1 LLGNPEPLLA
11 TGHLNYLEV
20 DPQPSVAVE
29 LPTSPK
35 RRVDLLSNGMP
46 TMVAFLGL
54 VEESNLTAEH
64 WGWTASTGRSR
75 MRTMMIL
82 RVPEARIAHLQEVDP
97 RKLLALLDKPHAL
110 LLDLKKVVGDCQ
122 RIRDQTDDPDLQHD
136 LMMQVIE
143 VEQTPDEWDYEA
155 IDLVSEREDEI
166 AKVLDAMDVYLS
178 GTE

>member
-1 LLGNPEPLLA
+1 
-11 TGHLNYLEV
+11 
-20 DPQPSVAVE
+20 
-29 LPTSPK
+29 
-35 RRVDLLSNGMP
+35 
-46 TMVAFLGL
+46 
-54 VEESNLTAEH
+54 
-64 WGWTASTGRSR
+64 
-75 MRTMMIL
+75 MMIL